1 MPDDQQQHSK
11 TVLFVLPTH
20 FASRNILTSDLP
32 RILGEIPDLRVFF
45 ASLYREDQEK
55 VQTFMNPRFTWHHL
69 KRPLPSLVLLG
80 RPQTILYWF
89 WSFVYWFVHLLLL
102 NRARHASLAYRFNE
116 LKGFFG
122 HQMRKKMASWQ
133 QLPLSKAFMFMTG
146 TRKSH
151 FSAQRYGDPKLG
163 WPLPKSKTFYVF
175 LKSFYYWLWGNNA
188 RVETFFDLNTIDA
201 VVINFIQTARVFP
214 YVNAAKRRRI
224 PIIGM
229 VGSWDNPTLKG
240 PVFPGLNTYLVQNRY
255 MEEQLAN
262 HHEIKTGRIVIT
274 GWPQMDIYKKKDVL
288 VSKED
293 FLASLGLGRDKNLIL
308 FGANTSRLGQHETS
322 ILVHMKKQ
330 LQDGKYGSSTV
341 LIIRPHP
348 GDTQWKRRFQKFMG
362 VDNILVQEP
371 SYSDR
376 VYFANLVRNADIVIS
391 SAGTIS
397 LDAVAFDTCT
407 INIAF
412 DGDLN
417 LPPEKSVRM
426 FYKLEHYASIVETG
440 GTILVHDYDELD
452 SCLRRFLHEPETN
465 REGRQRLRMYHLE
478 PFDGFASQRIA
489 DVIFEAISP
498 LTTR

>member
-1 MPDDQQQHSK
+1 MTDDQQQHGKS
-11 TVLFVLPTH
+11 VLFVLPTH

-32 RILGEIPDLRVFF
+32 RILGERPEIRVFF

-55 VQTFMNPRFTWHHL
+55 VQTYRDPRFTWHHL
-69 KRPLPSLVLLG
+69 KRPVPPSILF
-80 RPQTILYWF
+80 RPQTLLYWF
-89 WSFVYWFVHLLLL
+89 QSVVYAFVHLFLL

-133 QLPLSKAFMFMTG
+133 QVPLSKVFMSG
-146 TRKSH
+146 TKKSH

-163 WPLPKSKTFYVF
+163 WPFPKSKALYTF
-175 LKSFYYWLWGNNA
+175 LKSFYCWLWGNNV
-188 RVETFFDLNTIDA
+188 RVETFFDLNKIDA
-201 VVINFIQTARVFP
+201 VVINFIQTARVYP
-214 YVNAAKRRRI
+214 YINAAKRRRI

-240 PVFPGLNTYLVQNRY
+240 PVFTGLSTYIVQNRY
-255 MEEQLAN
+255 MAEQLAN
-262 HHEIKTGRIVIT
+262 FHDIETGRIVIT
-274 GWPQMDIYKKKDVL
+274 GWPQMDIYKKKDAL
-288 VSKED
+288 VSKEA
-293 FLASLGLGRDKNLIL
+293 FLASLGLKRNKQLIL
-308 FGANTSRLGQHETS
+308 FGANTSRLGQHEIS
-322 ILVHMKKQ
+322 ILKHMMKQ
-330 LQDGKYGSSTV
+330 LQDGRYGSSTV

-348 GDTQWKRRFQKFMG
+348 GDSQWKARFKDFMG
-362 VDNILVQEP
+362 VENILVQEP
-371 SYSDR
+371 SYTDR
-376 VYFANLVRNADIVIS
+376 VHFANLVKNADIVIS

-397 LDAVAFDTCT
+397 LDAVAFDTCA

-440 GTILVHDYDELD
+440 GTILVHGYDELD
-452 SCLRRFLHEPETN
+452 CCLLRFLQSPDLGS
-465 REGRQRLRMYHLE
+465 EGRQRLRMYHLE

-489 DVIFEAISP
+489 DVLFDVISP
-498 LTTR
+498 SL